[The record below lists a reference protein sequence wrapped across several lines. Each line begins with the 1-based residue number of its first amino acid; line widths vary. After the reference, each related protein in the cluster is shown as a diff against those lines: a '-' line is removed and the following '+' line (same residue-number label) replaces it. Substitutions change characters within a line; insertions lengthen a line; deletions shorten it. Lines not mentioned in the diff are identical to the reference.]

1 MKILRKINYRYYL
14 CILITIIF
22 LLFSLNFIRS
32 FIRTWEA
39 VKDFGLS
46 IYYYFTELFYLPR
59 AIEPTLNQIGYFDKV
74 NDPFSFLSLEN
85 FGVYFNL
92 GFHAFI
98 NLDSFLFYVQKVGV
112 GLNLFVRIL
121 LMIIPIFLLL
131 YLKFKGYFKEQSLKV
146 TADSIPLIFYKKLE
160 SKFIIP
166 LKNWIRSFICFV
178 RDHRY
183 FLTIWIIIWLFYFNV
198 FTIAIEFLA
207 FYFYFVMSF
216 DLVSIFI
223 QFYKLIL
230 DLIPM
235 LRFVPLIFWIIL
247 AIFIFHKTR
256 KKIALQILNHHE
268 MRNRGFIN
276 QMGLSSMICSPTGKG
291 KTTLLTDMG
300 LSISVMFRDKAL
312 EKILENDLKF
322 PNFPYINLENELKQ
336 AIQFHQVYNLA
347 TCKLWINKKQARFI
361 KNPIQEK
368 CFGYDYEK
376 YGLFYYDGAK
386 EISLFQMLENYV
398 QLYFVYVMESSLL
411 VTNYS
416 VREDSVLKDLGNFPL
431 WHSDFFNTDSEYMKA
446 YSRHSH
452 ILDFDMLRLGKT
464 VVEDNKKRDL
474 FEFGVVLITEG
485 GKERGNMTDTK
496 SLKKDS
502 DKANQLNDLFNS
514 WLKLVRHS
522 ATIDNY
528 PFIRI
533 IFDEQRPESL
543 GADAREVCE
552 KIVFIE
558 EKKENQ
564 SSLLFFQLETMIHDF
579 LDSKFG
585 DIYFNYRYYR
595 SDNTLLEY
603 LLKNF
608 WASYTHYYERLD
620 NQFSYHQLILSSK
633 KGTLDQTF
641 GTSKYYISHKKVYSD
656 RFATDAF
663 HDYFMQKSIKS
674 QYGLNDLPEFEDLC
688 ANIDELASENSYFIN
703 ELLRIRK
710 L

>member
-1 MKILRKINYRYYL
+1 MKMFRKINYRYYL

-22 LLFSLNFIRS
+22 LLFSMNFTRS
-32 FIRTWEA
+32 FIRIWESI
-39 VKDFGLS
+39 KDFGLS

-59 AIEPTLNQIGYFDKV
+59 AIEPTLNHIGVYDKL

-85 FGVYFNL
+85 FGVYFSL
-92 GFHAFI
+92 GFHSFI
-98 NLDSFLFYVQKVGV
+98 NLDSFLFYIQKVGI

-121 LMIIPIFLLL
+121 LMMIPILLIF
-131 YLKFKGYFKEQSLKV
+131 YLKFKAYFKENDIKANSDSKPLK
-146 TADSIPLIFYKKLE
+146 IYKKLQL
-160 SKFIIP
+160 KFIIP
-166 LKNWIRSFICFV
+166 IRDWIRSFIVFLGN
-178 RDHRY
+178 HRY
-183 FLTIWIIIWLFYFNV
+183 FLTIWILIWLLYFNV
-198 FTIAIEFLA
+198 FTIVIEFLA

-216 DLVSIFI
+216 DLISIFI

-230 DLIPM
+230 DLLPM
-235 LRFVPLIFWIIL
+235 LRFVPGVVWIIL
-247 AIFIFHKTR
+247 AVFILHKTR

-300 LSISVMFRDKAL
+300 LSISVMFRDKAF

-322 PNFPYINLENELKQ
+322 PNFPFINLENELKR
-336 AIQFHQVYNLA
+336 AIEHHEVYNLA
-347 TCKLWINKKQARFI
+347 TCKVWINKKQERFL
-361 KNPIQEK
+361 KNPIKEK
-368 CFGYDYEK
+368 CFDYDYEN

-416 VREDSVLKDLGNFPL
+416 VREDNILQDLGNFPR
-431 WHSDFFNTDSEYMKA
+431 WHSDFFDTNSEYMRA

-464 VVEDNKKRDL
+464 VVENNKKRDL

-496 SLKKDS
+496 FLKKDS
-502 DKANQLNDLFNS
+502 EKANQLNDLFNS

-533 IFDEQRPESL
+533 IFDEQRPESI

-564 SSLLFFQLETMIHDF
+564 SSLMFFQLETMIYEF
-579 LDSKFG
+579 LNSKISG
-585 DIYFNYRYYR
+585 LYYNYRYFR
-595 SDNTLLEY
+595 SDNTLLMY
-603 LLKNF
+603 LLKNI
-608 WASYTHYYERLD
+608 WSSYSHYYERLN

-633 KGTLDQTF
+633 KGTLDETF
-641 GTSKYYISHKKVYSD
+641 GMSKYYISHKKVYSD

-663 HDYFMQKSIKS
+663 HDYFMQKSVKS
-674 QYGLNDLPEFEDLC
+674 KYGLNDLPEFEDLC